1 MWRLRRGSKP
11 SAPLHRSRD
20 IIVIA
25 GGARPSRLRLMEL
38 AGADQ
43 LPAPAAISGDGRR
56 TETYM
61 DGRQQR
67 ARTLDDWI
75 FNPTAEDMV
84 CVNAFHDTMLKVY
97 TGYSAFD
104 PDQPDQNDIK
114 TKIANLMRAQLIL
127 LGGDVIYVREGD
139 TLHTLGDSADL
150 LSYYMHGDSREA
162 RKAMDLL
169 ETNFQ
174 GYFPVVDGLAWRNV
188 MKLVYPDGSYLYVDL
203 KTLNSA
209 TVSDGSLETYPE
221 YGSHIVHRHNF
232 EPIQRFFGIL
242 DQAVGEPWFF
252 EKTMMYHFN
261 QPYREKSHV
270 LVGGGGN
277 GKSMF
282 MGLVQRLYG
291 DFALT
296 DAPQPNFSGHAA
308 AVVAYNFIG
317 KRIVTFNDVGDPSA
331 KFLEWL
337 KRMIT
342 GNLEVKT
349 PSGAWLSIPCNA
361 NFMMETNHAPQIL
374 SLEAHRR
381 RFVIREFDSTFRLK
395 DYIDDPTLDKLG
407 DRGDITAGDLV
418 NYLLTIRDKVSD
430 WAAFGSEP
438 ELEFYEEA

>member
-1 MWRLRRGSKP
+1 
-11 SAPLHRSRD
+11 
-20 IIVIA
+20 
-25 GGARPSRLRLMEL
+25 
-38 AGADQ
+38 
-43 LPAPAAISGDGRR
+43 
-56 TETYM
+56 M
-61 DGRQQR
+61 DGLKRR

-75 FNPTAEDMV
+75 FHPTAEDLV
-84 CVNAFHDTMLKVY
+84 CVNRFHDTVRSVY
-97 TGYSAFD
+97 QGYSSMD
-104 PDQPDQNDIK
+104 PDAPDPDDVR
-114 TKIANLMRAQLIL
+114 TKVACLMKAQLIL

-139 TLHTLGDSADL
+139 TLHTLGDAVDL
-150 LSYYMHGDSREA
+150 LSYYMHTDSRDA

-174 GYFPVVDGLAWRNV
+174 GYFPIVDGLTWRDV
-188 MKLVYPDGSYLYVDL
+188 MLLKYPDGTYHYVNL
-203 KTLNSA
+203 KTLQSA
-209 TVSDGSLETYPE
+209 EVEEWSLEAYPE
-221 YGSHIVHRHNF
+221 YGAHQVKPHNF
-232 EPIQRFFGIL
+232 EPIYRFFDVL
-242 DQAVGEPWFF
+242 NQAVGEPFFF

-296 DAPQPNFSGHAA
+296 DAPQPNFTGHAA

-349 PSGAWLSIPCNA
+349 PSGAWLSVPCNA
-361 NFMMETNHAPQIL
+361 NFLMETNHAPQIL
-374 SLEAHRR
+374 ALEAHRR
-381 RFVIREFDSTFRLK
+381 RFVIREFHPDFRLR
-395 DYIDDPTLDKLG
+395 DFLDDPTLDRLG
-407 DRGDITAGDLV
+407 ERGDITAGDLV
-418 NYLLTIRDKVSD
+418 NYLLVIRDRVDD
-430 WAAFGSEP
+430 WTKFGAEP
-438 ELEFYEEA
+438 EIEFYSEEEVIDGE

>member
-1 MWRLRRGSKP
+1 
-11 SAPLHRSRD
+11 
-20 IIVIA
+20 
-25 GGARPSRLRLMEL
+25 
-38 AGADQ
+38 
-43 LPAPAAISGDGRR
+43 
-56 TETYM
+56 M
-61 DGRQQR
+61 DGRKQR
-67 ARTLDDWI
+67 VRTLDDWI
-75 FNPTAEDMV
+75 YNPTAEDLV
-84 CVNAFHDTMLKVY
+84 CINRFHETVQAVY
-97 TGYSAFD
+97 SGYSTMDPNAPD
-104 PDQPDQNDIK
+104 PDNIM
-114 TKIANLMRAQLIL
+114 TKVACLMRAQLIL

-139 TLHTLGDSADL
+139 TLHTLGDAVDL
-150 LSYYMHGDSREA
+150 LSYYMHSDSRDA

-174 GYFPVVDGLAWRNV
+174 GYFPIVDGLTWRDV
-188 MKLVYPDGSYLYVDL
+188 MLLKYPDGSYAYVNL
-203 KTLNSA
+203 KTLQSA
-209 TVSDGSLETYPE
+209 VVEEGSLATYPE
-221 YGSHIVHRHNF
+221 YGAHEVKPHNY
-232 EPIQRFFGIL
+232 EPIYKFFNVL
-242 DQAVGEPWFF
+242 NQAVGEPWFF
-252 EKTMMYHFN
+252 EKTMLYHFN

-296 DAPQPNFSGHAA
+296 DAPQPNFTGHAA

-361 NFMMETNHAPQIL
+361 NFLMETNHAPQIL

-381 RFVIREFDSTFRLK
+381 RFVIREFHPDFRLK
-395 DYIDDPTLDKLG
+395 DFLSDELLDRLG
-407 DRGDITAGDLV
+407 ERGDITAGDLV
-418 NYLLTIRDKVSD
+418 NYLLTIRDQVDD
-430 WAAFGSEP
+430 WTKFGVEP
-438 ELEFYEEA
+438 ELDFYEEDVVE

>member
-1 MWRLRRGSKP
+1 
-11 SAPLHRSRD
+11 
-20 IIVIA
+20 
-25 GGARPSRLRLMEL
+25 
-38 AGADQ
+38 
-43 LPAPAAISGDGRR
+43 
-56 TETYM
+56 M
-61 DGRQQR
+61 DGRTQR
-67 ARTLDDWI
+67 VRSLDDWI
-75 FNPTAEDMV
+75 YNPTAEDLV
-84 CVNAFHDTMLKVY
+84 CVNRFHDVVQQVY
-97 TGYSAFD
+97 QGYSSLDPEAPD
-104 PDQPDQNDIK
+104 PDDVK
-114 TKIANLMRAQLIL
+114 TKVAALMKAQLIL

-139 TLHTLGDSADL
+139 TLHTLGDAIDL
-150 LSYYMHGDSREA
+150 LSYYMHADSREA

-174 GYFPVVDGLAWRNV
+174 GYFPIVDGLTWRDV
-188 MKLVYPDGSYLYVDL
+188 MLLKYPDGSYSYVNL
-203 KTLNSA
+203 KTLQLA
-209 TVSDGSLETYPE
+209 TIEEGSMETYPE
-221 YGSHIVHRHNF
+221 YGAHDVKPHNY
-232 EPIQRFFGIL
+232 EPIYRFFNVL
-242 DQAVGEPWFF
+242 NQAVGEPFFF

-296 DAPQPNFSGHAA
+296 DAPQPNFTGHAA

-349 PSGAWLSIPCNA
+349 PSGAWLSIPCNT
-361 NFMMETNHAPQIL
+361 NFLMETNHAPQIL

-381 RFVIREFDSTFRLK
+381 RFVIREFHPDFRLRDFLDDSTLDRL
-395 DYIDDPTLDKLG
+395 G
-407 DRGDITAGDLV
+407 ERGDITAGDLV
-418 NYLLTIRDKVSD
+418 NYLLVIRDQVDD
-430 WAAFGSEP
+430 WTKFGAEP
-438 ELEFYEEA
+438 ELEFYEEEDVIE

>member
-1 MWRLRRGSKP
+1 
-11 SAPLHRSRD
+11 
-20 IIVIA
+20 
-25 GGARPSRLRLMEL
+25 
-38 AGADQ
+38 
-43 LPAPAAISGDGRR
+43 
-56 TETYM
+56 M
-61 DGRQQR
+61 DGRTQR
-67 ARTLDDWI
+67 VRTLDDWI
-75 FNPTAEDMV
+75 YNPTAEDLV
-84 CVNAFHDTMLKVY
+84 CINRFHETVQAVY
-97 TGYSAFD
+97 SGYSTMDPNAPD
-104 PDQPDQNDIK
+104 PDNIM
-114 TKIANLMRAQLIL
+114 TKVACLMRAQLIL

-139 TLHTLGDSADL
+139 TLHTLGDAVDL
-150 LSYYMHGDSREA
+150 LSYYMHSDSRDA

-174 GYFPVVDGLAWRNV
+174 GYFPIVDGLTWRDV
-188 MKLVYPDGSYLYVDL
+188 MLLKYPDGSYAYVNL
-203 KTLNSA
+203 KTLQSA
-209 TVSDGSLETYPE
+209 VVEEGSLATYPE
-221 YGSHIVHRHNF
+221 YGAHEVKPYNY
-232 EPIQRFFGIL
+232 EPIYRFFNVL
-242 DQAVGEPWFF
+242 NQAVGEPWFF
-252 EKTMMYHFN
+252 EKTMLYHFN

-296 DAPQPNFSGHAA
+296 DAPQPNFTGHAA

-361 NFMMETNHAPQIL
+361 NFLMETNHAPQIL

-381 RFVIREFDSTFRLK
+381 RFVIREFHPDFRLK
-395 DYIDDPTLDKLG
+395 DFLSDELLDRLG
-407 DRGDITAGDLV
+407 ERGDITAGDLV
-418 NYLLTIRDKVSD
+418 NYLLTIRDQVDD
-430 WAAFGSEP
+430 WTKFGVEP
-438 ELEFYEEA
+438 ELDFYEEDVVE

>member
-1 MWRLRRGSKP
+1 
-11 SAPLHRSRD
+11 
-20 IIVIA
+20 
-25 GGARPSRLRLMEL
+25 
-38 AGADQ
+38 
-43 LPAPAAISGDGRR
+43 
-56 TETYM
+56 M
-61 DGRQQR
+61 DGRKQR
-67 ARTLDDWI
+67 ARSLEDWI

-84 CVNAFHDTMLKVY
+84 CVNRFHETVQRVY
-97 TGYSAFD
+97 SGYSILDPTAPD
-104 PDQPDQNDIK
+104 PDDVR
-114 TKIANLMRAQLIL
+114 TKVAALMRAQLIL

-139 TLHTLGDSADL
+139 TLHTLGDSIDL
-150 LSYYMHGDSREA
+150 LSYYMHTDSRDA
-162 RKAMDLL
+162 RKAVDLL

-174 GYFPVVDGLAWRNV
+174 GYFPIVDGLTWRDV
-188 MKLVYPDGSYLYVDL
+188 MLLKYPDGSYQYVNL
-203 KTLNSA
+203 KTLQAA
-209 TVSDGSLETYPE
+209 TVSEGSLETYPE
-221 YGSHIVHRHNF
+221 YGAHDVLPHNY
-232 EPIQRFFGIL
+232 EPIYKFFNVL
-242 DQAVGEPWFF
+242 NQAVGEPWFF

-349 PSGAWLSIPCNA
+349 PSGAWLSVPCNT
-361 NFMMETNHAPQIL
+361 NFLMETNHAPQIL

-381 RFVIREFDSTFRLK
+381 RFVIREFHPDFRLK
-395 DYIDDPTLDKLG
+395 DFLDDPTLDRLG
-407 DRGDITAGDLV
+407 ERGDITAGDLV
-418 NYLLTIRDKVSD
+418 NYLLTVRDSVGD
-430 WAAFGSEP
+430 WAEFGVEP
-438 ELEFYEEA
+438 ELDFYEEVAE

>member
-1 MWRLRRGSKP
+1 
-11 SAPLHRSRD
+11 
-20 IIVIA
+20 
-25 GGARPSRLRLMEL
+25 
-38 AGADQ
+38 
-43 LPAPAAISGDGRR
+43 
-56 TETYM
+56 M
-61 DGRQQR
+61 DGRKQR
-67 ARTLDDWI
+67 VRTLDDWI
-75 FNPTAEDMV
+75 FKPTAEDLV
-84 CVNAFHDTMLKVY
+84 CVNRFHDTVRSIY
-97 TGYSAFD
+97 SGYSSLDPTAPD
-104 PDQPDQNDIK
+104 PDDIK
-114 TKIANLMRAQLIL
+114 TKVACLMRAQLIL

-139 TLHTLGDSADL
+139 TLHTLGDAVDL
-150 LSYYMHGDSREA
+150 LSYYMHSDSRDA

-174 GYFPVVDGLAWRNV
+174 GYFPIVDGLTWRDV
-188 MKLVYPDGSYLYVDL
+188 MLLRYPDGSYSYVNL
-203 KTLNSA
+203 KNLQAA
-209 TVSDGSLETYPE
+209 TISEGSMETYPE
-221 YGSHIVHRHNF
+221 YGAHDVQPHNY
-232 EPIQRFFGIL
+232 EPICQFFNVL
-242 DQAVGEPWFF
+242 NQAVGEDYFF

-296 DAPQPNFSGHAA
+296 DAPQPNFTGHAA

-361 NFMMETNHAPQIL
+361 NFLMETNHAPQIL

-381 RFVIREFDSTFRLK
+381 RFVIREFHPDFRLK
-395 DYIDDPTLDKLG
+395 DFLSDATLDCLG
-407 DRGDITAGDLV
+407 SRGDITAGDIV
-418 NYLLTIRDKVSD
+418 NYLLTIRDKVDD
-430 WAAFGSEP
+430 WTKFGVEP
-438 ELEFYEEA
+438 ELDFYEEEIA